1 MRTKL
6 GIALDIFILV
16 IGPWIIYTR
25 VVEIMQNGASVY
37 PVVSVVI
44 VTIAL
49 IVSVYNL
56 YLLVSRKQQN
66 NTKK

>member
-6 GIALDIFILV
+6 GTALDIFILV

-49 IVSVYNL
+49 IISIYNL
-56 YLLVSRKQQN
+56 YLLVARRQQN